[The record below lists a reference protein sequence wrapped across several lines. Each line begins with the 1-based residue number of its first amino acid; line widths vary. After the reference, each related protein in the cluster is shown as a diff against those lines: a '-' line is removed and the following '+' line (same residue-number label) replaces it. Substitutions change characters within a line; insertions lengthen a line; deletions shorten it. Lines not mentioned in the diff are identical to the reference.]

1 MSNIEVELYYAN
13 WCPHCV
19 NFKSD
24 WKKFKKAVDGKIVC
38 RQYEESENKEL
49 MAKKGINGFP
59 TLRIIVDGNM
69 EEYDGQCDFKTLH
82 NYVMNKMNKLGSES
96 DNKSDNESDNKKLPV
111 KITLYY
117 AEWCGYCKRFKPTW
131 EKLKE
136 AFNGKVNYAEYES
149 ENKKVMERE
158 NIRSFP
164 TIKITYNGQTEIYKG
179 GREFDVLF
187 SHVME
192 KAGYSSNTINNMIN
206 EHNEEN
212 QDGGDQEGGKR
223 KKTNKNFYNKYLKYK
238 AKYLKLK
245 KQKQ

>member
-38 RQYEESENKEL
+38 RQYEESEHKEL
-49 MAKKGINGFP
+49 MAKKNINGFP

-69 EEYDGQCDFKTLH
+69 EEYEGQRNFETLY
-82 NYVMNKMNKLGSES
+82 NYVMNKMNNL
-96 DNKSDNESDNKKLPV
+96 DNSFDNESDNIQLPV

-117 AEWCGYCKRFKPTW
+117 AEWCGYCKRFQPTW

-136 AFNGKVNYAEYES
+136 AFNGKVNCAEYES
-149 ENKKVMERE
+149 ENKRVMERE
-158 NIRSFP
+158 NIKSFP

-179 GREFDVLF
+179 DREFNVLF
-187 SHVME
+187 SYVMK
-192 KAGYSSNTINNMIN
+192 KAGYSTNEINDMIGEYN
-206 EHNEEN
+206 
-212 QDGGDQEGGKR
+212 DIQEGGKQSNHEGG
-223 KKTNKNFYNKYLKYK
+223 KKKKSNKNFYEKYLKYK
-238 AKYLKLK
+238 AKYLKLR
-245 KQKQ
+245 KQKNN

>member
-1 MSNIEVELYYAN
+1 MTNLEVELYYAN

-49 MAKKGINGFP
+49 MAKKNINGFP

-69 EEYDGQCDFKTLH
+69 EEYEGPRDFRTLH
-82 NYVMNKMNKLGSES
+82 NYVMNKMNKS
-96 DNKSDNESDNKKLPV
+96 DDKTHNNSDKIQLPV

-131 EKLKE
+131 ERLKE

-158 NIRSFP
+158 NIKSYP
-164 TIKITYNGQTEIYKG
+164 TIKITHGGETEIYKG
-179 GREFDVLF
+179 GREFNVLF
-187 SHVME
+187 SYVME
-192 KAGYSSNTINNMIN
+192 KAGYSSDNIN
-206 EHNEEN
+206 EIIEEYDN
-212 QDGGDQEGGKR
+212 DILEGGKR
-223 KKTNKNFYNKYLKYK
+223 KKQNKNFYEKYLKYK
-238 AKYLKLK
+238 AKYLKLR
-245 KQKQ
+245 KQKNNQ